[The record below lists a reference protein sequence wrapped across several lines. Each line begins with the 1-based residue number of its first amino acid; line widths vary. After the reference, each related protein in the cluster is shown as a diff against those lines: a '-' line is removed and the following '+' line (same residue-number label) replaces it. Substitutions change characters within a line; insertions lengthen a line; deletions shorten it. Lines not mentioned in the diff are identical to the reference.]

1 MLRREKTLLI
11 LRAPTSL
18 VCRLQICER
27 HKRQREAEE
36 MGVEGRDH
44 SVLIH
49 YMDYVEHRMSV
60 GEVEAGRPT
69 RKLMQ
74 QSK

>member
-1 MLRREKTLLI
+1 MISFDCFPLFAHALMSLIKFMLWLKFF
-11 LRAPTSL
+11 
-18 VCRLQICER
+18 
-27 HKRQREAEE
+27 HRQREAEE

-49 YMDYVEHRMSV
+49 YMDYVEHRMLV